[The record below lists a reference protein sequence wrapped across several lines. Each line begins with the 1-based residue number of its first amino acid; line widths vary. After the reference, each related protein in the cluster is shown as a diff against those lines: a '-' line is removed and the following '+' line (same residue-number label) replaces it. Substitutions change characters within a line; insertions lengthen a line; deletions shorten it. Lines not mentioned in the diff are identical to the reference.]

1 MLDQTIGS
9 WLDDLASSAPA
20 PGGGAGAAMNAAVGA
35 CLVAM
40 VCNLTI
46 GKPRY
51 AAHEAVMTEAL
62 ARATDLRAQA
72 VQLADEDAAA
82 FGAVA
87 AAYHMPKA
95 TEAEIAA
102 RTEAIQGALAGAAT
116 VPLRIAAVAA
126 EIIEVADR
134 ILEGAN
140 VNVISDIG
148 VAAAAARAALAGAVL
163 NVEVNLAAM
172 KDENARRALHDKLG
186 TFDGASAAAD
196 QLMAAVGERISR

>member
-1 MLDQTIGS
+1 
-9 WLDDLASSAPA
+9 
-20 PGGGAGAAMNAAVGA
+20 MNAAVGA

-51 AAHEAVMTEAL
+51 AAYEEVMTKAL
-62 ARATDLRAQA
+62 ASAVDLRDRA

-116 VPLRIAAVAA
+116 VPLRIAAVAT
-126 EIIEVADR
+126 EIIDAAGR

-140 VNVISDIG
+140 VNVISDVG
-148 VAAAAARAALAGAVL
+148 VAAASARAALDGAML

-172 KDENARRALHDKLG
+172 NDENARIAIRDELG
-186 TFDGASAAAD
+186 TYAWALAAAD
-196 QLMAAVGERISR
+196 ETVAAVRERISR

>member
-9 WLDDLASSAPA
+9 WLDDLASGAPA
-20 PGGGAGAAMNAAVGA
+20 PGGGAGAAMNAAVAA

-51 AAHEAVMTEAL
+51 AAHEAVMIEAL
-62 ARATDLRAQA
+62 ARATDLRAEA
-72 VQLADEDAAA
+72 VRLAGEDAAA

-87 AAYHMPKA
+87 AAYQMPKA
-95 TEAEIAA
+95 TETETAA
-102 RTEAIQGALAGAAT
+102 RTAAIQDALAGAAR
-116 VPLRIAAVAA
+116 VPLKITAVAA
-126 EIIEVADR
+126 EIIEVAGR

-148 VAAAAARAALAGAVL
+148 VAAASARAALAGAVL
-163 NVEVNLAAM
+163 NVEVNVAAM
-172 KDENARRALHDKLG
+172 KDENARRSLRDQLG
-186 TFDGASAAAD
+186 TFDGTSAAAD
-196 QLMAAVGERISR
+196 QLVTAVGERISR

>member
-1 MLDQTIGS
+1 MLDQAIGS

-20 PGGGAGAAMNAAVGA
+20 PGGGAGAAMNAAVSA

-51 AAHEAVMTEAL
+51 AAHEEVMTETLASAVAL
-62 ARATDLRAQA
+62 RDRA

-87 AAYHMPKA
+87 AAYQMPKA
-95 TEAEIAA
+95 SAAKKAA
-102 RTEAIQGALAGAAT
+102 RSEAIQAALIEAAA

-126 EIIEVADR
+126 EIIKAAGR

-140 VNVISDIG
+140 VNVLSDVG
-148 VAAAAARAALAGAVL
+148 VAATSARAALEGATL

-172 KDENARRALHDKLG
+172 TDKNARTAISDELA
-186 TFDGASAAAD
+186 TYAWASAAAD
-196 QLMAAVGERISR
+196 EIVAAVRERILR